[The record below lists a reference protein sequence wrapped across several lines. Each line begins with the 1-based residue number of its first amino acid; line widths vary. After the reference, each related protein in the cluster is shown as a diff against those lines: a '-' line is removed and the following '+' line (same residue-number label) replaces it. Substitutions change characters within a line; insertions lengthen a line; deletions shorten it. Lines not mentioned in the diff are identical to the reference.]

1 MAELS
6 GKSLQQDL
14 FVKKLW
20 FHALNTRGKQR
31 ERELQEAGAT
41 GSSNV
46 EELVRRGDDLAED
59 KPTSDTAND
68 SLQHCFDSPANG
80 TRVSSPVWKPIA
92 TSFADNGVVLL
103 KGSAS
108 KSEETKEKLASAAA
122 FVRRRLEVLRAVAD
136 DAGAGAEDHRLKTA
150 ELVRR
155 SPGRYDLV
163 VPTHEASNES
173 NGAAPILALL
183 EGASW
188 LPFVRHVLG
197 SSARLVHAGCV
208 CSLPGSAVQGIH
220 RDGKH
225 LFLSSESG
233 GVALPTHCLTVFVP
247 LVPLTSAIG
256 PTQFWPGTHSEFGDA
271 PRAIAKSVTFATPA
285 DTSGTESKEG
295 AVPGDAIVFDYR
307 ILHRGLANESE
318 QARPLAYFTFAK
330 PWFSDVTN
338 YTNTSL
344 FGEEGINQA
353 RNQVR
358 AESVENLANVF
369 GANVSGAVASE
380 SGYVAAEA
388 VETSTRPP
396 SALGSAE
403 DVDD

>member
-31 ERELQEAGAT
+31 ERELQEAGVAE
-41 GSSNV
+41 SSKV
-46 EELVRRGDDLAED
+46 EDLVRWGDSVAED
-59 KPTSDTAND
+59 GPANNIAND
-68 SLQHCFDSPANG
+68 SSQYIFDSPANV
-80 TRVSSPVWKPIA
+80 TKVSSPEWKPIA

-103 KGSAS
+103 KGSTNG
-108 KSEETKEKLASAAA
+108 SEVRNEKLACAAG
-122 FVRRRLEVLRAVAD
+122 FVQDRLRVLRAVAF

-163 VPTHEASNES
+163 VPTHDTKDDC
-173 NGAAPILALL
+173 AAQILALL
-183 EGASW
+183 YGAPW

-197 SSARLVHAGCV
+197 NSARLIHSGCV

-225 LFLSSESG
+225 LFSSSESSG
-233 GVALPTHCLTVFVP
+233 SALPTHCLTVFLP

-256 PTQFWPGTHSEFGDA
+256 PTQFWPGTHAEFGDA
-271 PRAIAKSVTFATPA
+271 PPPNARSVTFAVSPEDGGIERKA
-285 DTSGTESKEG
+285 A
-295 AVPGDAIVFDYR
+295 AVPGDAIIFDYR
-307 ILHRGLANESE
+307 ILHRGLSNESE

-344 FGEEGINQA
+344 FGEETNEPPNQ
-353 RNQVR
+353 NR
-358 AESVENLANVF
+358 AE
-369 GANVSGAVASE
+369 GASASTTNADT
-380 SGYVAAEA
+380 AALEGRSMA
-388 VETSTRPP
+388 VEPEDTKACPP
-396 SALGSAE
+396 PAFSAAE

>member
-31 ERELQEAGAT
+31 ERELQEAGVAE
-41 GSSNV
+41 SSKV
-46 EELVRRGDDLAED
+46 EDLARWGDNVAED
-59 KPTSDTAND
+59 GSASNIAND
-68 SLQHCFDSPANG
+68 TSQHIFDSPSNG
-80 TRVSSPVWKPIA
+80 TRVSSPEWKPIA

-103 KGSAS
+103 KGSTNAF
-108 KSEETKEKLASAAA
+108 EVRNEKLACAAG
-122 FVRRRLEVLRAVAD
+122 FVQDRLRVLRAVAA

-163 VPTHEASNES
+163 VPTHDPSDDC
-173 NGAAPILALL
+173 AAPILALL
-183 EGASW
+183 EGAPW

-197 SSARLVHAGCV
+197 NSARLIHAGCV

-225 LFLSSESG
+225 LFSSSESG
-233 GVALPTHCLTVFVP
+233 GSALPTHCLTVFLP

-256 PTQFWPGTHSEFGDA
+256 PTQFWPGTHAEFGDA
-271 PRAIAKSVTFATPA
+271 PHANARSVTFAASPEI
-285 DTSGTESKEG
+285 SGIESQRV
-295 AVPGDAIVFDYR
+295 AVPGDAIIFDYR
-307 ILHRGLANESE
+307 ILHRGLPNDSE

-344 FGEEGINQA
+344 FGEEADQPLNQ
-353 RNQVR
+353 NR
-358 AESVENLANVF
+358 AESAS
-369 GANVSGAVASE
+369 VSIKNADT
-380 SGYVAAEA
+380 AALKSRSMAEEA
-388 VETSTRPP
+388 EDSKTCPP
-396 SALGSAE
+396 PAFSAAE